1 MTRCKKMSEMNAV
14 YNVKQYILNL
24 IKQNKLE
31 YGDQLPSNLSI
42 ARELNVKTDDVYE
55 AIQALIT
62 EQVIKDNFEE
72 GTSVKSLPPFFYPLN
87 ELISI
92 GQMIKNAG
100 FECGTEYL
108 NFDEQP
114 ATMLDANLLSVE
126 EGYPVTIIE
135 RLRTADGEPVVYCLD
150 KIAKKE
156 LTFTE
161 YQMSNGSIL
170 SAIKEQS
177 NHNICY
183 ADTEIEAVNYEP
195 RISEV
200 LNASPHEGLILLKI
214 THYNESDEPILYSLN
229 YMKNSLVQF
238 KITRK
243 I

>member
-1 MTRCKKMSEMNAV
+1 MSEMNAV

-156 LTFTE
+156 LTCTE
-161 YQMSNGSIL
+161 YQRSNGSIL

-214 THYNESDEPILYSLN
+214 THYNELDEPILYSLN

>member
-1 MTRCKKMSEMNAV
+1 MSEMNAV

-156 LTFTE
+156 LTCTE
-161 YQMSNGSIL
+161 YQKSNGSIL

-229 YMKNSLVQF
+229 YMKDSLVQF

>member
-1 MTRCKKMSEMNAV
+1 MSEMNAV

-156 LTFTE
+156 LTCTE

-170 SAIKEQS
+170 SGIKEQS

-214 THYNESDEPILYSLN
+214 THYNELDEPILYSLN

>member
-1 MTRCKKMSEMNAV
+1 MSEMNAV

-114 ATMLDANLLSVE
+114 ATMLDTNLLSVE

-156 LTFTE
+156 LTCTE

-170 SAIKEQS
+170 STIKEQS

>member
-1 MTRCKKMSEMNAV
+1 MSEMNAV

-156 LTFTE
+156 LTCTE
-161 YQMSNGSIL
+161 YQMSKGSIL

-214 THYNESDEPILYSLN
+214 THYNELDEPILYSLN

>member
-1 MTRCKKMSEMNAV
+1 MSEMNAV

-156 LTFTE
+156 LTCTE
-161 YQMSNGSIL
+161 YRMSNGSIL

>member
-1 MTRCKKMSEMNAV
+1 MSEMNAV

-156 LTFTE
+156 LTSTE

-214 THYNESDEPILYSLN
+214 THYNELDEPILYSLN

>member
-1 MTRCKKMSEMNAV
+1 MSEMNAV

-156 LTFTE
+156 LTCIE

-214 THYNESDEPILYSLN
+214 THYNELDEPILYSLN

>member
-1 MTRCKKMSEMNAV
+1 MSEMNAV

-156 LTFTE
+156 LTCTE

-170 SAIKEQS
+170 NAIKEQS

>member
-1 MTRCKKMSEMNAV
+1 MSEMNAV

-114 ATMLDANLLSVE
+114 ATMLDTNLLSVE

-156 LTFTE
+156 LTCNE

>member
-1 MTRCKKMSEMNAV
+1 MSEMNAV

-156 LTFTE
+156 LTCTE

-170 SAIKEQS
+170 STIKEQS

>member
-1 MTRCKKMSEMNAV
+1 MSEMNAV

-87 ELISI
+87 ELI
-92 GQMIKNAG
+92 
-100 FECGTEYL
+100 

-156 LTFTE
+156 LTCTE

>member
-1 MTRCKKMSEMNAV
+1 MSEMNAV

-156 LTFTE
+156 LTCTE
-161 YQMSNGSIL
+161 YQMSNGLIL

>member
-1 MTRCKKMSEMNAV
+1 MSEMNAV

-156 LTFTE
+156 LTCRE

>member
-1 MTRCKKMSEMNAV
+1 MSEMNAV

-108 NFDEQP
+108 NFDEKP

-156 LTFTE
+156 LTCTE
-161 YQMSNGSIL
+161 YQMSNGLIL

>member
-1 MTRCKKMSEMNAV
+1 MSEMNAV

>member
-1 MTRCKKMSEMNAV
+1 
-14 YNVKQYILNL
+14 
-24 IKQNKLE
+24 
-31 YGDQLPSNLSI
+31 
-42 ARELNVKTDDVYE
+42 
-55 AIQALIT
+55 
-62 EQVIKDNFEE
+62 
-72 GTSVKSLPPFFYPLN
+72 
-87 ELISI
+87 
-92 GQMIKNAG
+92 
-100 FECGTEYL
+100 
-108 NFDEQP
+108 EQP

-126 EGYPVTIIE
+126 QGYPVTIIE

-156 LTFTE
+156 LTCTE

-229 YMKNSLVQF
+229 Y
-238 KITRK
+238 
-243 I
+243 